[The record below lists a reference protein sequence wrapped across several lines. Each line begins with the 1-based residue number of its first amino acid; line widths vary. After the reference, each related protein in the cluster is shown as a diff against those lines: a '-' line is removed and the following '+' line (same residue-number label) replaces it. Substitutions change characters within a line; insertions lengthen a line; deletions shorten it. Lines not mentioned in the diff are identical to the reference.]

1 MLGTV
6 IDSLNLHCYSES
18 EMELFGQH
26 CMYVWE
32 EGYLHFT
39 SCKSGKRDTQES
51 IPSLGEKSLIQWDNF
66 SNPFFISETVWSGW
80 VRKHRDESTLKH
92 GAREHIPLNVTAS
105 D

>member
-1 MLGTV
+1 
-6 IDSLNLHCYSES
+6 
-18 EMELFGQH
+18 MELFGQH

-32 EGYLHFT
+32 EGYLHLT

-51 IPSLGEKSLIQWDNF
+51 IPSLGEKSLIQWVNF
-66 SNPFFISETVWSGW
+66 SNPVFISETVWSGW

-92 GAREHIPLNVTAS
+92 GAREHTPLNVTAS